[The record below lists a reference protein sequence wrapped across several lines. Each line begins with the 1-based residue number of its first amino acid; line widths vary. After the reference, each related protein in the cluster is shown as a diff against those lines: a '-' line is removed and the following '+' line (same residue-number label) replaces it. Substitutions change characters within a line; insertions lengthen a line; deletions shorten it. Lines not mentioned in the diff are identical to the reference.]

1 VKASGR
7 ALAASFAA
15 LALASSS
22 RLAATAAAS
31 HPSGLG
37 EAIGREKARVAALAP
52 RLPEEARASVSA
64 SLSRADEERR
74 AGRLWVALE
83 RIRDAAREA
92 AVQESRDARVGFD
105 AEWTRTSGELR
116 RRDSS
121 RTSWGNAAAA
131 ARALGE
137 AAEGTALPLADASR
151 AYAGVT
157 NVEAGRYYLADALA
171 ASDFGAFCRALP
183 GAAGPAPS
191 FRSIAPE
198 LARLQERLDAA
209 FVPPRS
215 IDRHAEFIRL
225 NAAVK
230 TARELDAG
238 GRYAG
243 ARYEYLDALQR
254 LGLLLGDAADT
265 GGTADS
271 VRAKLEAQRSALG
284 SSGRDDSLGTLFL
297 ERAESAL
304 AAGGPGGIA
313 AASVIASSVL
323 PAYAAAFGPSSAPPA
338 ADAAVTVTLVRWPYT

>member
-7 ALAASFAA
+7 ALGASFAA
-15 LALASSS
+15 LALAGVS
-22 RLAATAAAS
+22 RVAATAAAS
-31 HPSGLG
+31 HPSGLA

-52 RLPEEARASVSA
+52 RLPEEARASISA

-74 AGRLWVALE
+74 SGRLWVALE
-83 RIRDAAREA
+83 RIRDASREA
-92 AVQESRDARVGFD
+92 AVQGSRDAKVGFD

-121 RTSWGNAAAA
+121 RPSWGNAAAA

-137 AAEGTALPLADASR
+137 AAEGTSLPLAEASR

-183 GAAGPAPS
+183 GAPAGPAPP

-198 LARLQERLDAA
+198 LARLQERVDAA

-215 IDRHAEFIRL
+215 IDRHSEFIRL

-254 LGLLLGDAADT
+254 LGVLLGGATDAAD
-265 GGTADS
+265 A
-271 VRAKLEAQRSALG
+271 VRGKLEAQRSALG
-284 SSGRDDSLGTLFL
+284 SSRRDDSLGTLFL
-297 ERAESAL
+297 ERADSAL
-304 AAGGPGGIA
+304 ATGGPGGIA
-313 AASVIASSVL
+313 AASAIASSVL
-323 PAYAAAFGPSSAPPA
+323 PAYEATLGPSSAPPA
-338 ADAAVTVTLVRWPYT
+338 PDAAVTVTLVRWPYT